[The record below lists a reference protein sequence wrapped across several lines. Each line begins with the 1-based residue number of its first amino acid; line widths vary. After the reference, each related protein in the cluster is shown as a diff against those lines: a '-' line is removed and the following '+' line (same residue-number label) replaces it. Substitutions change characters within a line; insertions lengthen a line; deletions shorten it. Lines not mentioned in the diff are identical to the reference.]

1 MRSLRSLTNEIRLKQ
16 EIKHK
21 YRSNRRKTSYL
32 YMQDR
37 EEVVYDAFL
46 PTNSSPLPLKHHMR
60 TREIQ
65 KGNIY
70 FLCHPDA
77 LKQKN
82 IEGRLLGCQSVNS
95 HHKKRARTHFGIVH
109 VDTSLDNLVVESIDE

>member
-65 KGNIY
+65 KGNIH

-82 IEGRLLGCQSVNS
+82 IEGRLLGCKSVTVIIRKELGPISELFIWIQARQSRCRIN
-95 HHKKRARTHFGIVH
+95 
-109 VDTSLDNLVVESIDE
+109 